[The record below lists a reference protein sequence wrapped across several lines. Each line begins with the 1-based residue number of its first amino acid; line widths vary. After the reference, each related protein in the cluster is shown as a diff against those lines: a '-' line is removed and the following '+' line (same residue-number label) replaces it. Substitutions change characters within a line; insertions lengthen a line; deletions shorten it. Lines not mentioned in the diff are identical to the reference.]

1 MSCFMRTCPLIAGAP
16 PVGPGEE
23 NRWHHANRR
32 LQRLTAAVFRLDSYR
47 STEIYEE
54 CWKQKSTDDTFL
66 VPDRSRFIL
75 QIS

>member
-1 MSCFMRTCPLIAGAP
+1 MRTCPLIAGAS
-16 PVGPGEE
+16 PVVPGEE

-54 CWKQKSTDDTFL
+54 SWNQKSLDDTSL
-66 VPDRSRFIL
+66 VPDRSWLIL
-75 QIS
+75 QVP